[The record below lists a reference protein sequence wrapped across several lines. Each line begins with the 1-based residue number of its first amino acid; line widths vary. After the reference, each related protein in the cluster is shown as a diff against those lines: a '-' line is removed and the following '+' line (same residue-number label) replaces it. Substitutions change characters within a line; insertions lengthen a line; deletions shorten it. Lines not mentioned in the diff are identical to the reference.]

1 VSHGFCA
8 AKYACV
14 GCAGK
19 VPDPAKRNQVER
31 HRAWAMQ
38 QVEYAIQEGLFPE
51 AERMRQVVRDCET
64 ELREMDQI
72 EAYRRDEGR
81 VATIQIEPRKRR

>member
-1 VSHGFCA
+1 
-8 AKYACV
+8 
-14 GCAGK
+14 
-19 VPDPAKRNQVER
+19 
-31 HRAWAMQ
+31 MQ

>member
-1 VSHGFCA
+1 
-8 AKYACV
+8 
-14 GCAGK
+14 
-19 VPDPAKRNQVER
+19 
-31 HRAWAMQ
+31 MQ
-38 QVEYAIQEGLFPE
+38 QVEYATQEGLFPE